1 MNGLSG
7 YIKMPYI
14 GRPQE
19 SGAYRKLDDISSQ
32 FNGSLVTFNLSIGGL
47 PFFCQNSYSVLVSLE
62 GVIQE
67 PIKSYTITENQ
78 ITFADA
84 PKTNDAFYAV
94 VLSTT
99 TTTPSLTG
107 LTIGRRTGATTI
119 DLHGEHLGVLKR
131 DGTKGFIAF
140 NQA

>member
-1 MNGLSG
+1 
-7 YIKMPYI
+7 MPYI

-32 FNGSLVTFNLSIGGL
+32 FDGNLVTFNLAIGGL
-47 PFFCQNSYSVLVSLE
+47 PFFCQNSYSVLISLE

-67 PIKSYTITENQ
+67 PVKSYTINENQ
-78 ITFADA
+78 ITFAAA

-99 TTTPSLTG
+99 HTTPSLTS
-107 LTIGRRTGATTI
+107 LTIGKRTGAATI
-119 DLHGEHLGVLKR
+119 DLHGEHLGVCLLYTSPSPR
-131 DGTKGFIAF
+131 DLSTSRMPSSA
-140 NQA
+140 

>member
-1 MNGLSG
+1 
-7 YIKMPYI
+7 MPYI

-19 SGAYRKLDDISSQ
+19 SGAYQKLDDISSQ
-32 FNGSLVTFNLSIGGL
+32 FDGNLVTFNLTIGGA

-67 PIKSYTITENQ
+67 PIKSYIITENQ
-78 ITFADA
+78 LTFAAA
-84 PKTNDAFYAV
+84 PQRNDAFYAV

-99 TTTPSLTG
+99 QTTAALTS
-107 LTIGRRTGATTI
+107 LTIGRRTGASTI
-119 DLHGEHLGVLKR
+119 DLHGESLGVLKR

-140 NQA
+140 NKA